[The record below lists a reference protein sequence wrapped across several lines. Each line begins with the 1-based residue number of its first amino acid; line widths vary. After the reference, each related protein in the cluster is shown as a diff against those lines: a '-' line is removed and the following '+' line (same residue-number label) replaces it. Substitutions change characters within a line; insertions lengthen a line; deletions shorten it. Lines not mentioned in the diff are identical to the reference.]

1 MSDVPDA
8 GLELLSTLGED
19 GRLTVEL
26 AERPVPR
33 PTGHEVLVRI
43 EAAPINPSDLA
54 LLFGPADLA
63 GANYGDGRVVAT
75 MPEPALKAMASR
87 VGEAMTVGNEGAGTV
102 VAAGEAPEAQALVG
116 KLVAAVAGGM
126 FAQYRIADAR
136 ACMEL
141 PAGITAEQGASA
153 FVNPLTAL
161 GFVETMRREGH
172 HAIVHT
178 AAASNLGQ
186 MLVRICRED
195 GVPLVNIVRNAEQVR
210 LLKDLGADH
219 VIDSSHD
226 GFTVELVTAVAATK
240 ATVGFDAIGGG
251 KLAGQILTAMEQVAS
266 QGAAYSRY
274 GSTSPKQV
282 YIYGALDLGPTI
294 LNRTFGFSWSLG
306 GWLLLPFLA
315 HIGVHGGERLR
326 QRVRDGLT
334 TIFASQYKAQ
344 VPLSQ
349 VLAKDAVV
357 DYNAKRTGEK
367 YLVLPHG

>member
-1 MSDVPDA
+1 MSD
-8 GLELLSTLGED
+8 GKSGLQLRSLLKKSGELELSLVD
-19 GRLTVEL
+19 I
-26 AERPVPR
+26 
-33 PTGHEVLVRI
+33 PTPEPADDEVVVRV

-63 GANYGDGRVVAT
+63 GADYGDGRVVAT
-75 MPEPALKAMASR
+75 MPEPALRAMASR

-102 VAAGEAPEAQALVG
+102 VAAGEAPEAQALLG

-195 GVPLVNIVRNAEQVR
+195 GVPLVNIVRNSEQVR
-210 LLKDLGADH
+210 LLKDLGAEH
-219 VIDSSHD
+219 VIDSSQD
-226 GFTVELVTAVAATK
+226 GFAAELVAAVAATK
-240 ATVGFDAIGGG
+240 ATIGFDAIGGG
-251 KLAGQILTAMEQVAS
+251 KLAGQILTAME
-266 QGAAYSRY
+266 
-274 GSTSPKQV
+274 
-282 YIYGALDLGPTI
+282 
-294 LNRTFGFSWSLG
+294 
-306 GWLLLPFLA
+306 
-315 HIGVHGGERLR
+315 
-326 QRVRDGLT
+326 
-334 TIFASQYKAQ
+334 
-344 VPLSQ
+344 
-349 VLAKDAVV
+349 
-357 DYNAKRTGEK
+357 
-367 YLVLPHG
+367 